1 MGWCEKEI
9 PLLHPS
15 MTSLPMAISQETQP
29 PPSAAYLFHPVH
41 IFENRHKPG
50 WLLWTPFHIIIPAR
64 NAAKASPQELRG
76 HMWQEAEYFRAGWWV
91 PEMSFEPSA
100 LGAST
105 EQHDFTAVG
114 QNKET
119 TKITYLVN
127 FSKTFFLIELLDRCI
142 MYCGC
147 PTYINTSENKAFCIS
162 NDSTDA
168 GSVLTIEK
176 SIFKC

>member
-1 MGWCEKEI
+1 
-9 PLLHPS
+9 
-15 MTSLPMAISQETQP
+15 
-29 PPSAAYLFHPVH
+29 
-41 IFENRHKPG
+41 
-50 WLLWTPFHIIIPAR
+50 
-64 NAAKASPQELRG
+64 
-76 HMWQEAEYFRAGWWV
+76 
-91 PEMSFEPSA
+91 MSFEPSA

-127 FSKTFFLIELLDRCI
+127 FSKTFFFLIELLDCCI

-147 PTYINTSENKAFCIS
+147 PTYINTSENKAFCIG

>member
-1 MGWCEKEI
+1 
-9 PLLHPS
+9 
-15 MTSLPMAISQETQP
+15 
-29 PPSAAYLFHPVH
+29 
-41 IFENRHKPG
+41 
-50 WLLWTPFHIIIPAR
+50 
-64 NAAKASPQELRG
+64 
-76 HMWQEAEYFRAGWWV
+76 
-91 PEMSFEPSA
+91 MSFEPSA

-147 PTYINTSENKAFCIS
+147 PTYISTSENKAFCIG